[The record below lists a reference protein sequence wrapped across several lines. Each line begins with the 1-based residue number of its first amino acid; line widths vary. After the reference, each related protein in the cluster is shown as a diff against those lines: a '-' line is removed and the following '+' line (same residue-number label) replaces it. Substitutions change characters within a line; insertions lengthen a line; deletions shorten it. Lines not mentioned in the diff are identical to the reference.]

1 MTGPRL
7 GSVPDLHVK
16 DLSGSTGAITLSKLS
31 TMKLVPRPPHRSA
44 QSSGA
49 SFIGERRDRESE
61 SAPTQSGVG
70 ATQVPSTQL
79 PSAHGLPA
87 QIPSAHGL
95 PAQGSLPTS
104 RLQTAT
110 VYDAYATF
118 VWRSLQRMGVP
129 ESDLDDALQ
138 EVFIVVHRKLDQYD
152 AERAKLSTWL
162 FGITL
167 NVARKHRSRGRLT
180 LGVDLEATPSDQPC
194 QDTQLQRMQQA
205 ERLNVVLGKMRPE
218 HSATFVMFE
227 LEGLSCQEIADL
239 TGVPVG
245 TVYSRLHKAREQ
257 FKDLVEKSEK
267 APRGLARMALAVLGK
282 EDR

>member
-1 MTGPRL
+1 MVPVKDRDPSTGPR
-7 GSVPDLHVK
+7 
-16 DLSGSTGAITLSKLS
+16 TLAKLTS
-31 TMKLVPRPPHRSA
+31 MKLVPRPPHRAA
-44 QSSGA
+44 QRSGA
-49 SFIGERRDRESE
+49 SFIGERSRESSPGPAGHE
-61 SAPTQSGVG
+61 VDATQSP
-70 ATQVPSTQL
+70 VPT
-79 PSAHGLPA
+79 A
-87 QIPSAHGL
+87 Q
-95 PAQGSLPTS
+95 
-104 RLQTAT
+104 LQTAT

-129 ESDLDDALQ
+129 ESDLEDALQ

-180 LGVDLEATPSDQPC
+180 LGADVEATPCERPS
-194 QDTQLQRMQQA
+194 QDAQLQRLQQA

-227 LEGLSCQEIADL
+227 LEDLSCQEIADL

-257 FKDLVEKSEK
+257 FKDLVEKSDK
-267 APRGLARMALAVLGK
+267 APRGLKRWALGVLGQ
-282 EDR
+282 ERL

>member
-1 MTGPRL
+1 
-7 GSVPDLHVK
+7 
-16 DLSGSTGAITLSKLS
+16 
-31 TMKLVPRPPHRSA
+31 MKLVPRPPVRA
-44 QSSGA
+44 PQRSGA
-49 SFIGERRDRESE
+49 SFISEIGPRQPAAADRERSVDGSVE
-61 SAPTQSGVG
+61 APHTPPPV
-70 ATQVPSTQL
+70 A
-79 PSAHGLPA
+79 
-87 QIPSAHGL
+87 
-95 PAQGSLPTS
+95 
-104 RLQTAT
+104 LQTAT
-110 VYDAYATF
+110 VYDAYAPF

-129 ESDLDDALQ
+129 ESDLEDALQ

-180 LGVDLEATPSDQPC
+180 LGADVDATPSERPT
-194 QDTQLQRMQQA
+194 QDVELQRRQQA
-205 ERLNVVLGKMRPE
+205 ERLNLVLGKMRPE
-218 HSATFVMFE
+218 HSATFVLFE

-267 APRGLARMALAVLGK
+267 APTGLARAAMALLGQ

>member
-1 MTGPRL
+1 MKEFISSTGPR
-7 GSVPDLHVK
+7 
-16 DLSGSTGAITLSKLS
+16 TLSKLS
-31 TMKLVPRPPHRSA
+31 TMKLVPRPPQRSA
-44 QSSGA
+44 QSSGT
-49 SFIGERRDRESE
+49 SFIRETGERESRSE
-61 SAPTQSGVG
+61 VKSGVD
-70 ATQVPSTQL
+70 ARLSPL
-79 PSAHGLPA
+79 PSPLPD
-87 QIPSAHGL
+87 
-95 PAQGSLPTS
+95 S

-162 FGITL
+162 FGISL

-180 LGVDLEATPSDQPC
+180 LGADLEATPCDQPC
-194 QDTQLQRMQQA
+194 QDTQLQRLQQA

-257 FKDLVEKSEK
+257 FKELVEKSDK
-267 APRGLARMALAVLGK
+267 APRGLARLALAVLGQ
-282 EDR
+282 EGH

>member
-1 MTGPRL
+1 
-7 GSVPDLHVK
+7 
-16 DLSGSTGAITLSKLS
+16 
-31 TMKLVPRPPHRSA
+31 MKLVPRPPQRAPQRSRT
-44 QSSGA
+44 
-49 SFIGERRDRESE
+49 SFISEVGERR
-61 SAPTQSGVG
+61 SGAVVVTEVN
-70 ATQVPSTQL
+70 ATQVNATEEDATRSPL
-79 PSAHGLPA
+79 P
-87 QIPSAHGL
+87 Q
-95 PAQGSLPTS
+95 S
-104 RLQTAT
+104 RPQTAT

-129 ESDLDDALQ
+129 ESELEDALQ

-152 AERAKLSTWL
+152 ADRAKLSTWL

-180 LGVDLEATPSDQPC
+180 LGADVDATPCERPT
-194 QDTQLQRMQQA
+194 QDAELQRRQQA

-245 TVYSRLHKAREQ
+245 TVYSRLHKARDQ
-257 FKDLVEKSEK
+257 FKELVEKSEK
-267 APRGLARMALAVLGK
+267 APRGLARLALALVPQ
-282 EDR
+282 EVR

>member
-1 MTGPRL
+1 
-7 GSVPDLHVK
+7 
-16 DLSGSTGAITLSKLS
+16 
-31 TMKLVPRPPHRSA
+31 MKLVPRPPVRAPQRS
-44 QSSGA
+44 GT
-49 SFIGERRDRESE
+49 SFISE
-61 SAPTQSGVG
+61 IGQRQAPT
-70 ATQVPSTQL
+70 T
-79 PSAHGLPA
+79 SAHGRAETESSVDAIQTPLPVA
-87 QIPSAHGL
+87 
-95 PAQGSLPTS
+95 
-104 RLQTAT
+104 LQTAT
-110 VYDAYATF
+110 VYDAYAPF

-129 ESDLDDALQ
+129 ESDLEDALQ

-180 LGVDLEATPSDQPC
+180 LGADVDATPSERP
-194 QDTQLQRMQQA
+194 TQEVELQRRQQA
-205 ERLNVVLGKMRPE
+205 ERLNLVLGKMRPE
-218 HSATFVMFE
+218 HSATFVLFE

-267 APRGLARMALAVLGK
+267 APSGLARVAMVLLGQ
-282 EDR
+282 EER

>member
-1 MTGPRL
+1 
-7 GSVPDLHVK
+7 
-16 DLSGSTGAITLSKLS
+16 
-31 TMKLVPRPPHRSA
+31 
-44 QSSGA
+44 
-49 SFIGERRDRESE
+49 
-61 SAPTQSGVG
+61 VG
-70 ATQVPSTQL
+70 HEVDATQTPVPT
-79 PSAHGLPA
+79 A
-87 QIPSAHGL
+87 Q
-95 PAQGSLPTS
+95 
-104 RLQTAT
+104 LQTAT

-129 ESDLDDALQ
+129 ESDLEDALQ

-180 LGVDLEATPSDQPC
+180 LGADVEATPCERPS
-194 QDTQLQRMQQA
+194 QDAQLQRLQQA

-227 LEGLSCQEIADL
+227 LEDLSCQEIADL

-267 APRGLARMALAVLGK
+267 APRGLKRWALGVLGQ
-282 EDR
+282 ERF